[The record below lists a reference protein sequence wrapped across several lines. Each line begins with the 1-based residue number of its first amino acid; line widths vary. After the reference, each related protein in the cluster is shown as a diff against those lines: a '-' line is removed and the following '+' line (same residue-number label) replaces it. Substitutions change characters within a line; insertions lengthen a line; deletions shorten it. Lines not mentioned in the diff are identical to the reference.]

1 MRELVGRFIAGA
13 STVRVLGA
21 GDCMLDTYISGDAT
35 RISPEAPVP
44 VVGVTG
50 RRYFAGGAANVAA
63 NVQALGA
70 TAVLA
75 GVTGKDDS
83 SARLREVLEAG
94 GISAE
99 LLIEDAARV
108 TTTKTRITAA
118 GQQIVRFDDE
128 SRLALTGELSR
139 DMRRRIEGALENMN
153 VCVISDYAKGVVDV
167 DFSRWLIQTANAR
180 KLPLVADPK
189 ATDLARY
196 RGATVVTPNS
206 KETAAAAGIAIHTEE
221 ELVRAARGL
230 LEAIAPSALLVT
242 RGENGMSLFESRG
255 ESPGAATH
263 MRARVNEVADV
274 TGAGDTVVAA
284 LAVALGMGC
293 SLTEA
298 STLANIAAAVAVS
311 HHGTW
316 AVKGS
321 EMLAA
326 VSR

>member
-1 MRELVGRFIAGA
+1 MRELVARFFEGA
-13 STVRVLGA
+13 RAVRVLVA
-21 GDCMLDTYISGDAT
+21 GDCMLDAYISGDAT

-63 NVQALGA
+63 NVRALGA
-70 TAVLA
+70 MAALA
-75 GVTGKDDS
+75 GVTGRDDAA
-83 SARLREVLEAG
+83 ARLREVLGAG
-94 GISAE
+94 GISTG
-99 LLIEDAARV
+99 LLIEDAGRV

-128 SRLALTGELSR
+128 NRLALTGELSQE
-139 DMRRRIEGALENMN
+139 MRRRIESALETVD
-153 VCVISDYAKGVVDV
+153 VCVISDYAKGVVDA
-167 DFSRWLIQTANAR
+167 DFSGWLIQTANAR
-180 KLPLVADPK
+180 KLPVVVDPK

-206 KETAAAAGIAIHTEE
+206 KEAATAAGIAIHTEE
-221 ELVRAARGL
+221 DLVRAARGL
-230 LEAIAPSALLVT
+230 LEVIAPSALLVT
-242 RGENGMSLFESRG
+242 RGENGMSLFESA
-255 ESPGAATH
+255 SDLTH
-263 MRARVNEVADV
+263 MAARVNEVADV